1 MAAEET
7 GADYQLTWPRRLF
20 QEETAD
26 LLNSRDKVERWDDR
40 CELLLEDA
48 FWGDAPRDDF
58 LALPAARGGSVAE
71 SRKAFLVNLL
81 RRAPTLREG
90 SNDRAPYWSERQRGR
105 KSNTLSFAG
114 AVREFVTAVGDLEIR
129 GYFEKVF
136 DKDCVD
142 SPAELIALRFLSARS
157 AWPTCGRCRLSSWSM
172 IETYSTT

>member
-20 QEETAD
+20 QEETAG
-26 LLNSRDKVERWDDR
+26 LLNSRDKVGRWDDR

-90 SNDRAPYWSERQRGR
+90 SNDRAPCWSERQRGR

-114 AVREFVTAVGDLEIR
+114 AVREFVTAVGDRSHRRIR
-129 GYFEKVF
+129 G
-136 DKDCVD
+136 
-142 SPAELIALRFLSARS
+142 
-157 AWPTCGRCRLSSWSM
+157 
-172 IETYSTT
+172 